1 MSTLLELSDEMRR
14 LGYLLMDLEEAG
26 GEDAPAELQ
35 EEVRLRLDEVAA
47 SLADKID
54 SYAAL
59 IEEHEARAGVLRE
72 HAQRF
77 EKAARA
83 TENVARRL
91 KERLLLALE
100 GMGVE
105 QLRGEVYS
113 VALAQGPW
121 RVEVMAEEPV
131 LEAGYIRTTVEVD
144 KQSLLRDW
152 KQDPKAVEGLPV
164 KFTRSRYVRVKP

>member
-1 MSTLLELSDEMRR
+1 VSTLLELSDEMRR

-26 GEDAPAELQ
+26 DDAPAELQ
-35 EEVRLRLDEVAA
+35 EEVQHRLDEVAEQLSEKLDA
-47 SLADKID
+47 
-54 SYAAL
+54 YAAL

-83 TENVARRL
+83 SENVARRL
-91 KERLLLALE
+91 KERLLLALD

-105 QLRGEVYS
+105 KLQGQVYS

>member
-26 GEDAPAELQ
+26 DDAPAELQ
-35 EEVRLRLDEVAA
+35 EEVQHRLDEVAEQLSEKLDA
-47 SLADKID
+47 
-54 SYAAL
+54 YAAL

-83 TENVARRL
+83 SENVARRL
-91 KERLLLALE
+91 KERLLLALD

-105 QLRGEVYS
+105 KLRGEVYS
-113 VALAQGPW
+113 VCVAQGPW

-144 KQSLLRDW
+144 KASLLRDW
-152 KQDPKAVEGLPV
+152 KQDPKSLDGLPV
-164 KFTRSRYVRVKP
+164 RVTRSRYVRVRP